1 MKKKIQFLL
10 LLLATITWMNAAL
23 AQVED
28 TTLYRTHKISE
39 VQSWVYINKFENSND
54 TCLFETKTIN
64 EKGWIT
70 HIKQDYHCHGWDV
83 IAEVNYQYN
92 DKGDPTMITTYK
104 NDNVESIVR
113 LWYNDDH
120 QVIREETKYMEPY
133 VLLLVT
139 NQYFGDPS
147 SPDSLIAIQVRNG
160 DSTIFKTTYQYANGK
175 EVRADVVDVT
185 NSKPFSSMVSKYDS
199 RNRLK
204 RSEYLMFQIYD
215 NDEITLLEYNEKDQV
230 SMSKSELNNTSARFW
245 YDKRGLMIKTMYYNR
260 FEELEREVWHR
271 FKYRE

>member
-1 MKKKIQFLL
+1 
-10 LLLATITWMNAAL
+10 
-23 AQVED
+23 
-28 TTLYRTHKISE
+28 
-39 VQSWVYINKFENSND
+39 
-54 TCLFETKTIN
+54 
-64 EKGWIT
+64 
-70 HIKQDYHCHGWDV
+70 
-83 IAEVNYQYN
+83 
-92 DKGDPTMITTYK
+92 MITTYK